1 MTTWTE
7 AETPSSESW
16 AGLSATEFES
26 PFTGA
31 SEITRD
37 TEQPLETPGEFSETE
52 LPFATPFTPETESGD
67 PRAEATAEVLAE
79 LGTPELYEALA
90 ELAQEASEIHAD
102 RLALAAGESIGSGA
116 QLAEQAVREH
126 FEPLAE
132 AAERMLETMAAE
144 AGDREVGAISEAE
157 LTQLLETFEAMETP
171 ATESPAFEQ
180 LFGALKRLAG
190 RAMKAAV
197 GLAKKGFSALGKLVP
212 LKAILRRLLRLVR
225 PLLQRVLRFAI
236 DRLPVPL
243 RPLAYQVK
251 QRLGF
256 ELAAEWELAAGE
268 ALEAAGT
275 PATGSVA
282 VLAAEFTAEVAQSLL
297 AEAESEA
304 VPEVGY
310 EASAYES
317 SAYESS
323 AYEAE
328 WSAGELWESVGTEV
342 AGEGG
347 VTGDQVDQARLRL
360 ITELASL
367 RDGESPGPAFEQFLP
382 AILPVLRLGITI
394 AGRGRV
400 VGFLAGFLAKLLVRF
415 VGPQLSQPLSRA
427 IVSAGLRML
436 TLEAPTSTEIAQ
448 AGPAAIAAVVEDT
461 ARRLGELEAEVFED
475 ASRLETETMAAFH
488 EAVARN
494 FPPSLV
500 RPDLAG
506 LESADPGGMWAL
518 RPGAY
523 GIKKYTRVLE
533 VTLTPQMAKSIT
545 SFGGIRLYDALRA
558 SHGITKPMTVKVHL
572 YEAMRGTTLARIA
585 ALERRHVPGMTRGSW
600 RYFHPL
606 TVQAASAF
614 GEPGLGKDVD
624 ARFVRNRS
632 FIAVGQRF
640 FYLQLPAPRGRV
652 GVCARGTPSQ
662 AFLTLDGR
670 PGRNVIRAAIYV
682 SEAEAHEI
690 AARARKGNTTAFV
703 LALRAAFQA
712 AARSITSSPGS
723 RVHVLREAELGEAE
737 GFWSRLG
744 ALAREKVAGVVVDV
758 LVRMATDYARVKRDD
773 FVRAVDRSKCGVT
786 VIFTFP
792 ATGLDL
798 VLGGHPSGWLGL
810 IRTLAS
816 SQVLPAMTTVPGL
829 LRP

>member
-16 AGLSATEFES
+16 AGLSATEFDS

-37 TEQPLETPGEFSETE
+37 TEQPLEMPGEFSESE

-67 PRAEATAEVLAE
+67 ARAEVTAEVLAE

-90 ELAQEASEIHAD
+90 ELAQEASEIHAE
-102 RLALAAGESIGSGA
+102 RLGLAAGESFGSSA

-144 AGDREVGAISEAE
+144 AGDREVGAVSEAE

-197 GLAKKGFSALGKLVP
+197 GLAKKGFSALGRLLP
-212 LKAILRRLLRLVR
+212 LKAILRKLLRLVR

-236 DRLPVPL
+236 DRLPVAL

-256 ELAAEWELAAGE
+256 EIAAESELAAGE
-268 ALEAAGT
+268 ALEAVGT

-297 AEAESEA
+297 AESESEA
-304 VPEVGY
+304 TPETGY
-310 EASAYES
+310 EG
-317 SAYESS
+317 S

-328 WSAGELWESVGTEV
+328 WSAGELWESVGSGV

-347 VTGDQVDQARLRL
+347 VTGSEVDQARVRL
-360 ITELASL
+360 ITELANL

-382 AILPVLRLGITI
+382 AILPVLRLGITV

-400 VGFLAGFLAKLLVRF
+400 VGFLAGFLAKLLTRF

-436 TLEAPTSTEIAQ
+436 TLEAPTSTEISH

-500 RPDLAG
+500 RSDLAG
-506 LESADPGGMWAL
+506 LESTDLDGMWAL

-523 GIKKYTRVLE
+523 GVKKYTRVLE
-533 VTLTPQMAKSIT
+533 VTLTPQMTRSIT
-545 SFGGIRLYDALRA
+545 SFGGIRLYDALKA
-558 SHGITKPMTVKVHL
+558 SHGITKPIRVKIHL

-585 ALERRHVPGMTRGSW
+585 AHERHVPGMTRGSW

-624 ARFVRNRS
+624 ARYLRNRA
-632 FIAVGQRF
+632 FTAVGQRF

-652 GVCARGTPSQ
+652 GGCARGTPSQ
-662 AFLTLDGR
+662 AFLSLDGR
-670 PGRNVIRAAIYV
+670 PGQNVIRAAIYV

-690 AARARKGNTTAFV
+690 AARARKGDTTAFV
-703 LALRAAFQA
+703 LALRAVFQA
-712 AARSITSSPGS
+712 AARSIASSPGS
-723 RVHVLREAELGEAE
+723 RVHVLREAEIGEAE

-744 ALAREKVAGVVVDV
+744 ELTLEKVVGVVVDV
-758 LVRMATDYARVKRDD
+758 LVRIATDYARLKRDD
-773 FVRAVDRSKCGVT
+773 FVRAVDQSKCGVT

-792 ATGLDL
+792 ATGLNL
-798 VLGGHPSGWLGL
+798 VLGGQPSGLPGL
-810 IRTLAS
+810 IRALVS
-816 SQVLPAMTTVPGL
+816 SRFLPGMTTVPGL
-829 LRP
+829 SRP

>member
-37 TEQPLETPGEFSETE
+37 TEQPLEMPGEFSETE

-67 PRAEATAEVLAE
+67 VRAEMTAEVLAE

-90 ELAQEASEIHAD
+90 ELVQEASEIHAD
-102 RLALAAGESIGSGA
+102 RLALAAGESFGSGAQLAEQGA

-180 LFGALKRLAG
+180 LFGALKRLAR
-190 RAMKAAV
+190 RAVSAAV
-197 GLAKKGFSALGKLVP
+197 GLAKKGFSALGKLLP
-212 LKAILRRLLRLVR
+212 LKAILRKLLRLVR

-243 RPLAYQVK
+243 RPLAYKVK
-251 QRLGF
+251 QQLGF
-256 ELAAEWELAAGE
+256 EIAAEWEMAAGE

-297 AEAESEA
+297 AESESEA

-310 EASAYES
+310 EGGV
-317 SAYESS
+317 
-323 AYEAE
+323 YEAE
-328 WSAGELWESVGTEV
+328 WSAGELWESVGSEV
-342 AGEGG
+342 AEGG
-347 VTGDQVDQARLRL
+347 VTGDQVDQARVRL
-360 ITELASL
+360 ITELANL

-382 AILPVLRLGITI
+382 AILPVLRLGITV

-436 TLEAPTSTEIAQ
+436 TLEAPTSTEISQ

-494 FPPSLV
+494 FPPSLI
-500 RPDLAG
+500 RSDLAG

-523 GIKKYTRVLE
+523 GVKKYTRVLE

-558 SHGITKPMTVKVHL
+558 SHGIAKTIKVKVHL

-600 RYFHPL
+600 RYLHPL

-624 ARFVRNRS
+624 ARFLRNRA
-632 FIAVGQRF
+632 FVAVGQRF

-712 AARSITSSPGS
+712 AARSIASSPGS
-723 RVHVLREAELGEAE
+723 RVHVLREAEVSEAE

-744 ALAREKVAGVVVDV
+744 ELALEKVAGVVADV
-758 LVRMATDYARVKRDD
+758 LVRIATDYARVKRDD
-773 FVRAVDRSKCGVT
+773 FVRAVDKSRCGVT

-792 ATGLDL
+792 VTGLDL
-798 VLGGHPSGWLGL
+798 ILGGHPSGLPAL
-810 IRTLAS
+810 IRSLAS
-816 SQVLPAMTTVPGL
+816 SQLLPGMTTVPGL

>member
-16 AGLSATEFES
+16 AGLSAAEFES

-37 TEQPLETPGEFSETE
+37 TEQPLEVSGEFSETE
-52 LPFATPFTPETESGD
+52 LPFATPFTPETESADG
-67 PRAEATAEVLAE
+67 RAEVTAEVLAE

-90 ELAQEASEIHAD
+90 ELAQEASEIHAE
-102 RLALAAGESIGSGA
+102 RLGFGAGESFGSSA
-116 QLAEQAVREH
+116 QLAELAVREH

-190 RAMKAAV
+190 RAVKAAV
-197 GLAKKGFSALGKLVP
+197 GLAKKGFSALGRLLP
-212 LKAILRRLLRLVR
+212 LNAILRKLLRLVR

-236 DRLPVPL
+236 DRLPVAL

-256 ELAAEWELAAGE
+256 EIAAESELAAGE
-268 ALEAAGT
+268 ALEAVGT
-275 PATGSVA
+275 PSTGSVA

-297 AEAESEA
+297 AESESEA
-304 VPEVGY
+304 TPETGY
-310 EASAYES
+310 EG
-317 SAYESS
+317 S

-328 WSAGELWESVGTEV
+328 WGAGEVGESWESVGSGV

-347 VTGDQVDQARLRL
+347 VTGSEVEQARVRL

-382 AILPVLRLGITI
+382 AILPVLRLGITV

-400 VGFLAGFLAKLLVRF
+400 VGFLAGFLAKLLTRF

-436 TLEAPTSTEIAQ
+436 TLEAPTSTEISQ
-448 AGPAAIAAVVEDT
+448 AGPAAITAVVEDT

-500 RPDLAG
+500 RSDLAG
-506 LESADPGGMWAL
+506 LESADLDGMWAL

-523 GIKKYTRVLE
+523 AVKKYTRVLE
-533 VTLTPQMAKSIT
+533 VTLTPQMARSIT
-545 SFGGIRLYDALRA
+545 SFGGIRLYDALKA
-558 SHGITKPMTVKVHL
+558 SHGITKPIRVKIHL

-585 ALERRHVPGMTRGSW
+585 AHERHVPGMTRGSW

-624 ARFVRNRS
+624 ARFLRNRAYT
-632 FIAVGQRF
+632 AVGQRF

-652 GVCARGTPSQ
+652 GGCARGTPSQ
-662 AFLTLDGR
+662 AFLSLDGR
-670 PGRNVIRAAIYV
+670 PGQNVIRAAIYV

-690 AARARKGNTTAFV
+690 AARARKGDTTAFV
-703 LALRAAFQA
+703 LALRAVFQA
-712 AARSITSSPGS
+712 AARSISSSPGS
-723 RVHVLREAELGEAE
+723 RVHVLREAEISEAE

-744 ALAREKVAGVVVDV
+744 ELTLEKVVGVIVDV
-758 LVRMATDYARVKRDD
+758 LVRIATDYARLKRDD

-792 ATGLDL
+792 ATGLNL
-798 VLGGHPSGWLGL
+798 VLGGQPSGLPGL
-810 IRTLAS
+810 IRALVS
-816 SQVLPAMTTVPGL
+816 SRFLPGMTTVPGL
-829 LRP
+829 SRL

>member
-37 TEQPLETPGEFSETE
+37 TEQPLEMSGEFSETE

-67 PRAEATAEVLAE
+67 GRAEVTAEVLAE

-90 ELAQEASEIHAD
+90 ELAQEASEIHAE
-102 RLALAAGESIGSGA
+102 RLGLAAGESFGSSA
-116 QLAEQAVREH
+116 QLAELAVREH

-190 RAMKAAV
+190 RAVKAAV
-197 GLAKKGFSALGKLVP
+197 GLAKKGFSALGRLLP
-212 LKAILRRLLRLVR
+212 LKAILRKLLRLVR

-236 DRLPVPL
+236 DRLPVAL

-256 ELAAEWELAAGE
+256 EIAAESELAAGE
-268 ALEAAGT
+268 ALEAVGT

-297 AEAESEA
+297 AESESEA
-304 VPEVGY
+304 TPETGY
-310 EASAYES
+310 EG
-317 SAYESS
+317 S

-328 WSAGELWESVGTEV
+328 WEAGEVGESWESVGSGV

-347 VTGDQVDQARLRL
+347 VTGSEVDQARVRL

-382 AILPVLRLGITI
+382 AILPVLRLGITV

-400 VGFLAGFLAKLLVRF
+400 VGFLAGFLAKLLTRF

-436 TLEAPTSTEIAQ
+436 TLEAPTSTEISQ
-448 AGPAAIAAVVEDT
+448 AGPAAITAVVEDT

-500 RPDLAG
+500 RSDLAG
-506 LESADPGGMWAL
+506 LESADLDGMWAL

-523 GIKKYTRVLE
+523 GVKKYTRVLE
-533 VTLTPQMAKSIT
+533 VTLTPQMARSIT
-545 SFGGIRLYDALRA
+545 SFGGIRLYDALKA
-558 SHGITKPMTVKVHL
+558 SHGITKPIRVKIHL

-585 ALERRHVPGMTRGSW
+585 AHERHVPGMTRGSW

-624 ARFVRNRS
+624 ARFLRNRAYT
-632 FIAVGQRF
+632 AVGQRF

-652 GVCARGTPSQ
+652 GGCARGTPSQ
-662 AFLTLDGR
+662 AFLSLDGR
-670 PGRNVIRAAIYV
+670 PGQNVIRAAIYV

-690 AARARKGNTTAFV
+690 AARARKGDTTAFV
-703 LALRAAFQA
+703 LALRAVFQA
-712 AARSITSSPGS
+712 AARSISSSPGS
-723 RVHVLREAELGEAE
+723 RVHVLREAEIGEAE

-744 ALAREKVAGVVVDV
+744 ELTLEKVVGVVVDV
-758 LVRMATDYARVKRDD
+758 LVRIATDYARLKRDD

-792 ATGLDL
+792 ATGLNL
-798 VLGGHPSGWLGL
+798 VLGGQPSGLPGL
-810 IRTLAS
+810 IRALVS
-816 SQVLPAMTTVPGL
+816 SRFLPGMTTVPGL
-829 LRP
+829 SRP

>member
-37 TEQPLETPGEFSETE
+37 TEQPLEMPGEFSESE

-67 PRAEATAEVLAE
+67 ARAEVTAEVLAE

-90 ELAQEASEIHAD
+90 ELAQEASEIHAE
-102 RLALAAGESIGSGA
+102 RLGLAAGESFGSSA

-144 AGDREVGAISEAE
+144 AGDREVGAVSEAE

-197 GLAKKGFSALGKLVP
+197 GLAKKGFSALGRLLP
-212 LKAILRRLLRLVR
+212 LKAILRKLLRLVR

-236 DRLPVPL
+236 DRLPVAL

-256 ELAAEWELAAGE
+256 EIAAESELAAGE
-268 ALEAAGT
+268 ALEAVGT

-297 AEAESEA
+297 AESESEA
-304 VPEVGY
+304 TPETGY
-310 EASAYES
+310 EG
-317 SAYESS
+317 S

-328 WSAGELWESVGTEV
+328 WSAGELWESVGSGV

-347 VTGDQVDQARLRL
+347 VTGSEVDQARVRL
-360 ITELASL
+360 ITELANL

-382 AILPVLRLGITI
+382 AILPVLRLGITV

-400 VGFLAGFLAKLLVRF
+400 VGFLAGFLAKLLTRF

-436 TLEAPTSTEIAQ
+436 TLEAPTSTEISH

-500 RPDLAG
+500 RSDLAG
-506 LESADPGGMWAL
+506 LESTDLDGMWAL

-523 GIKKYTRVLE
+523 GVKKYTRVLE
-533 VTLTPQMAKSIT
+533 VTLTPQMTRSIT
-545 SFGGIRLYDALRA
+545 SFGGIRLYDALKA
-558 SHGITKPMTVKVHL
+558 SHGITKPIRVKIHL

-585 ALERRHVPGMTRGSW
+585 AHERHVPGMTRGSW

-624 ARFVRNRS
+624 ARYLRNRA
-632 FIAVGQRF
+632 FTAVGQRF

-652 GVCARGTPSQ
+652 GGCARGTPSQ
-662 AFLTLDGR
+662 AFLSLDGR
-670 PGRNVIRAAIYV
+670 PGQNVIRAAIYV

-690 AARARKGNTTAFV
+690 AARARKGDTTAFV
-703 LALRAAFQA
+703 LALRAVFQA
-712 AARSITSSPGS
+712 AARSIASSPGS
-723 RVHVLREAELGEAE
+723 RVHVLREAEIGEAE

-744 ALAREKVAGVVVDV
+744 ELTLEKVVGVVVDV
-758 LVRMATDYARVKRDD
+758 LVRIATDYARLKRDD
-773 FVRAVDRSKCGVT
+773 FVRAVDQSKCGVT

-792 ATGLDL
+792 ATGLNL
-798 VLGGHPSGWLGL
+798 VLGGQPSGLPGL
-810 IRTLAS
+810 IRALVS
-816 SQVLPAMTTVPGL
+816 SRFLPGMTTVPGL
-829 LRP
+829 SRP